1 MPTGSIEGIATNAT
15 EIELVTTLVFES
27 SIDYCTLALRCT
39 LHAGMDGGFGVSAE
53 SAGVVAARRRLSSV
67 TIPMSAANDAMR
79 GCVRANRVKRTGNAV
94 DSNTTSL
101 QPCTETTAQQAY
113 RGGATLKKVV
123 TFFYR
128 VLERYMRAVHVS
140 HCCRP
145 EARAPPAPPFAT
157 RAPGEHLPGTS
168 TSAFSATGLEAPAA
182 AAVAATQ
189 YALRNQPHG

>member
-39 LHAGMDGGFGVSAE
+39 LHAGMDGGFRVSAA

-67 TIPMSAANDAMR
+67 TIPMSATNDAMR

-94 DSNTTSL
+94 DSNITSL

-123 TFFYR
+123 TFFTGFSSGTC
-128 VLERYMRAVHVS
+128 ERYMFRTAAGPRRVHLRLRLS
-140 HCCRP
+140 R
-145 EARAPPAPPFAT
+145 R
-157 RAPGEHLPGTS
+157 EHLASTHPGTS